1 MGSGSGGWSCALLAL
16 LLRPAA
22 VAEVRVTHLRTEHLA
37 DPLGLDKP
45 APCFGWWLMCVAG
58 GAHGDN
64 APAAR
69 GLRQTSYRILVS
81 GEGAPAGSVWDS
93 GAVASAASF
102 QVRYGGPPLESGAVY
117 RWTVAVSATVDGEAA
132 EANATG
138 PTASF
143 SMGMLAPTA
152 WSGRF
157 IGLPSAN
164 PPTDCPWFRKAF
176 ALPPT
181 ATAASS
187 SALLSV
193 ASVGFHV
200 FEVNGRRASAGVL
213 LPSAS
218 FLPKRVLYR
227 TYNVSALLKP
237 GARNVLGIW

>member
-16 LLRPAA
+16 ILRPAA
-22 VAEVRVTHLRTEHLA
+22 VADVRVTHLRTEHLA
-37 DPLGLDKP
+37 EPLGLDKP
-45 APCFGWWLMCVAG
+45 SPRFGWRLMSGAG
-58 GAHGDN
+58 GAHGDDT
-64 APAAR
+64 AR

-117 RWTVAVSATVDGEAA
+117 RWTVAVSATADGGAA

-143 SMGMLAPTA
+143 SMGMLTPSA

-157 IGLPSAN
+157 IGLPSAS

-176 ALPPT
+176 ALP
-181 ATAASS
+181 ATAAASS
-187 SALLSV
+187 TALLSV
-193 ASVGFHV
+193 ASVGFHEV
-200 FEVNGRRASAGVL
+200 EVNGRRASAGVL

-218 FLPKRVLYR
+218 FLPRRVLYR